1 VWGVHF
7 VESVVAGGVVEVVN
21 VRWRLDWVAC
31 KDFHRKVH
39 YWEIALVDLVVVEV
53 DIVVVV
59 EDADYALEG
68 KEILLAIVDLGS
80 NWDNYSLSEL
90 IVLCVLAVIK
100 QSRIQKL
107 LRSPNFTKQDE
118 KTTRDCH

>member
-59 EDADYALEG
+59 VDTVVVGVVAGIVAVEDGDYALEG

-100 QSRIQKL
+100 
-107 LRSPNFTKQDE
+107 
-118 KTTRDCH
+118 

>member
-1 VWGVHF
+1 MWGVHF

-53 DIVVVV
+53 DIVVVDTVVVGVVAGIVVVV

-100 QSRIQKL
+100 
-107 LRSPNFTKQDE
+107 
-118 KTTRDCH
+118 